1 MMGMMMLCLSK
12 VRSVCRLFVV
22 GEFWFAE
29 TCDSVGG
36 AGVGYLD
43 NVVVCGFNKSEV
55 GSKLCKFY
63 GV

>member
-1 MMGMMMLCLSK
+1 M
-12 VRSVCRLFVV
+12 V
-22 GEFWFAE
+22 AE